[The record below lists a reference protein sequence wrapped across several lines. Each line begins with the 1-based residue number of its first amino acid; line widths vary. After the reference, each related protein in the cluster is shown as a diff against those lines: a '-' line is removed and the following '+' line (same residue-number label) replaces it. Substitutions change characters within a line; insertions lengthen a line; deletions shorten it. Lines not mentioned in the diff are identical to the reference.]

1 MYIRNILWHH
11 RCSVS
16 RLGQYSGRASRE
28 NMCIASGMI
37 AIVCILKIY
46 IYVLQ
51 VNWAVVL
58 FCLRNVANVAENASR
73 FLPQRL
79 FLQFLLA
86 QGAIERLGENKRA
99 RAGAPPHE
107 LIIIR
112 SIFARATGYEAAPFS
127 RFPVMRFYILVVF
140 VNNFDCNTV
149 T

>member
-73 FLPQRL
+73 FLPHRL
-79 FLQFLLA
+79 FL
-86 QGAIERLGENKRA
+86 
-99 RAGAPPHE
+99 
-107 LIIIR
+107 
-112 SIFARATGYEAAPFS
+112 
-127 RFPVMRFYILVVF
+127 
-140 VNNFDCNTV
+140 
-149 T
+149 